1 MSIEFE
7 VLPEQQLIRITCNGS
22 LGEQEFRDYLAR
34 RDADPR
40 FSLAFR
46 RLMDARGLAELPSAP
61 AMRTFAEYLATGN
74 PQRVR
79 IAFVATADALYGMFR
94 MAEIISEING
104 FEHRAFRTIEEA
116 EAWLNLV

>member
-1 MSIEFE
+1 M
-7 VLPEQQLIRITCNGS
+7 RI
-22 LGEQEFRDYLAR
+22 
-34 RDADPR
+34 R

-46 RLMDARGLAELPSAP
+46 RLMDARGLTELPSAA

-94 MAEIISEING
+94 MAEIISEIDG
-104 FEHRAFRTIEEA
+104 FEHRAFRTIGEA
-116 EAWLNLV
+116 EAWLNLP

>member
-7 VLPEQQLIRITCNGS
+7 IVPEQQLIRVTCSGS
-22 LGEQEFRDYLAR
+22 LTQQGFRDYLER

-40 FSLAFR
+40 FSLGFR
-46 RLMDARGLAELPSAP
+46 RLMDARGLLELPTAP
-61 AMRTFAEYLATGN
+61 GMRTFAEYLATGN

-79 IAFVATADALYGMFR
+79 IAFVATADAPYGMFR

-104 FEHRAFRTIEEA
+104 FEHRAFRTIREA
-116 EAWLNLV
+116 ETWLGLV